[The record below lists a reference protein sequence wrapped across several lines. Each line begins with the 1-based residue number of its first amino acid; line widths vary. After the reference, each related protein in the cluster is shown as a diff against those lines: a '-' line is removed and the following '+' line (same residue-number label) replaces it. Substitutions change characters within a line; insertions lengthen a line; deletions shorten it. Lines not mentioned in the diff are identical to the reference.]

1 MSDKDLRTELISL
14 ERKILMLVNETKKAK
29 EEIAYLRHQNLELKD
44 ELKKKRDQIG
54 SFQNTAKIS
63 KIVDSMVENEDDTT
77 ELKQVINDYIKEID
91 KCIAHL
97 SQ

>member
-1 MSDKDLRTELISL
+1 MLDKDLRTELISL